1 VQDLGHL
8 QRDRGLAGARAAG
21 ERHVQRRPRGLQPRL
36 LAQAL
41 DDQQRRDLADAPLD
55 GRQGD
60 ELVVETREQLAH
72 ARLVR
77 GPCSG
82 DGHARAIV

>member
-1 VQDLGHL
+1 V
-8 QRDRGLAGARAAG
+8 
-21 ERHVQRRPRGLQPRL
+21 ERRPRGLQARL

-55 GRQGD
+55 RRERD
-60 ELVVETREQLAH
+60 ELVVEAGQQLAD

-77 GPCSG
+77 SPCSG